1 MKSGQILLGVL
12 TGFALGATAGILFA
26 PDKGSEIRN
35 SILRNWQDYTDSLK
49 DQVDALVAN
58 AMDIRDEA
66 SKDVDKFIEKR
77 KNQYEDL
84 KHEISNK
91 VV

>member
-1 MKSGQILLGVL
+1 MKSGQILLGVI
-12 TGFALGATAGILFA
+12 TGFALGAAAGILFA
-26 PDKGSEIRN
+26 PNKGSEVRN

-58 AMDIRDEA
+58 AMDLRDEA
-66 SKDVDKFIEKR
+66 SKDVDTFIEKR

-84 KHEISNK
+84 KHEIKNEVS
-91 VV
+91 